1 MDHSQLYAHSP
12 AVRGG
17 PWQTLEEHL
26 SQVATLAS
34 GFAEP
39 FHASTWAR
47 AAAWLHDLGKS
58 DERFQRMLREA
69 NGLDYDPNV
78 MAGSVNHSGAG
89 AAAAVEWFKGPIG
102 LTLAFLV
109 AGHHAGLPD
118 YPEDLEQGG
127 QASLKFRLSESS
139 DATENFRKIRD
150 LCEPYL
156 RNLPQL
162 TTEDF
167 PKSILNPR
175 NYHLWVRMLFST
187 LVDADW
193 LDTEAFMSP
202 ERAIKRRIFPSI
214 KELSEKF
221 NVWMDREILSR
232 AKANPGK
239 LNIIR
244 GQILSECLQAA
255 EREPGLFTLT
265 VPTGGGKTLASMAF
279 ALKHGLKY
287 ARSRI
292 IYVIPYTSIIE
303 QTADVFRKIF
313 GDENVVEHHSSV
325 VRDEECSELRDHY
338 DAMDLAAENW
348 DAPIIV
354 TTNVQFFESLYTA
367 KPRRARKLHNMV
379 NSVVI
384 MDEAQLL
391 PPEWLAPCTD
401 IIRHLTEMF
410 GVSLVLCTATQ
421 PALTQGDQS
430 WSLRSVREKRT
441 GGLEMMSHPEELYR
455 KLKRTEIIFP
465 DAEALRNPLSWEDIA
480 DELCQYEQVL
490 CVVNTRKD
498 CRALYELLPR
508 DEGTIHLSAL
518 MCGAHRSDVIQKIRD
533 RLNRKLPVRV
543 VSTQLVEAG
552 VDIDFPV
559 VFRALTGLDSIVQAA
574 GRCNREGKQTDASGN
589 PQYGMV
595 RVFVPPKPS
604 PRGMLRKGEDT
615 TRELLACGRPDS
627 DSPETYTQYFRLF
640 YDRVNDCG
648 EDLLNLLVMK
658 NSPCNLYFRTVG
670 ARFRMIDDGY
680 TRSVFVLYGAGKDL
694 IAKLRK
700 EGPYRNLMRQLQ
712 RYSVNIPE
720 HVLREYLAAGT
731 VHELE
736 FRGEKSGIYVQY
748 TGSIYSGESGMNLSD
763 PSQGLSSEECIL

>member
-1 MDHSQLYAHSP
+1 MDMSQLYAHSP
-12 AVRGG
+12 AFGSEQ
-17 PWQTLEEHL
+17 WQTLEDHL
-26 SQVATLAS
+26 SQVAVLAS
-34 GFAEP
+34 EFASP
-39 FHASTWAR
+39 FDGSTWAKV
-47 AAAWLHDLGKS
+47 AGWLHDLGKA

-69 NGLDYDPNV
+69 NGLDYDHNV

-89 AAAAVEWFKGPIG
+89 AAAADEWFKGSIG
-102 LTLAFLV
+102 RTLAFLV

-118 YPEDLEQGG
+118 YPRDQKQGG
-127 QASLKFRLSESS
+127 NASLEIRLSS
-139 DATENFRKIRD
+139 DAAENFRKIRSI
-150 LCEPYL
+150 CESF
-156 RNLPQL
+156 REKLPPIAM
-162 TTEDF
+162 TDF
-167 PKSILNPR
+167 PKFLNLR

-202 ERAIKRRIFPSI
+202 DRAAKHRIFPSME
-214 KELSEKF
+214 ELSEKF
-221 NVWMDREILSR
+221 NTWMDRQILSK
-232 AKANPGK
+232 AKTQPSE
-239 LNIIR
+239 LNTIR

-279 ALKHGLKY
+279 ALKHALKY
-287 ARSRI
+287 TRQRI

-325 VRDEECSELRDHY
+325 VRDETRPELRDHY

-367 KPRRARKLHNMV
+367 KPRRARKLHNIV

-391 PPEWLAPCTD
+391 PPEWLAPCTKM
-401 IIRHLTEMF
+401 IGHLTEAF

-430 WSLRSVREKRT
+430 WSLKSIQEKRN
-441 GGLEMMSHPEELYR
+441 GKLEMMSHPEALYQ
-455 KLKRTEIIFP
+455 KLKRTKIEFP
-465 DAEALRNPLSWEDIA
+465 DAKTLRNPLSWEEIA
-480 DELCQYEQVL
+480 NELCQYEQSL
-490 CVVNTRKD
+490 CVVNTRND
-498 CRALYELLPR
+498 CRKLYELLPSG
-508 DEGTIHLSAL
+508 EATIHLSAL
-518 MCGAHRSDVIQKIRD
+518 MCGAHRSDVIRRIRD

-559 VFRALTGLDSIVQAA
+559 VYRALAGLDSIIQAA
-574 GRCNREGKQTDASGN
+574 GRCNREGKLTDSSGN
-589 PQYGMV
+589 PQYGKV
-595 RVFVPPKPS
+595 VVFVPPEAKLI
-604 PRGMLRKGEDT
+604 GMLRKGEDT
-615 TRELLACGRPDS
+615 TRELLACGTLDS
-627 DSPETYTQYFRLF
+627 DNPEIYTRYFQLF
-640 YDRVNDCG
+640 YDRVNEHG
-648 EDLLNLLVMK
+648 EDLLRLLEVRHDV
-658 NSPCNLYFRTVG
+658 CELYFRT
-670 ARFRMIDDGY
+670 ASSQFRMIDDEY
-680 TRSVFVLYGAGKDL
+680 TRPVFVLYGDGEKL
-694 IAKLRK
+694 IAKLRE
-700 EGPYRNLMRQLQ
+700 EGPHRNLMRQLQ
-712 RYSVNIPE
+712 RYSVNIPTSALE
-720 HVLREYLAAGT
+720 TLLRMGT

-748 TGSIYSGESGMNLSD
+748 TKNIYRDEFGINLSD
-763 PSQGLSSEECIL
+763 SSQGLSSEETVL